1 MPNQLKRGT
10 RRLSYI
16 ENKTVAKV
24 LDVLASAKSTNVSAL
39 IREATEK
46 YILEVDRDGSLQTLA
61 NDILDQLPEDVESR
75 TTASLNK
82 NTLEALAGVMKR
94 IRK

>member
-1 MPNQLKRGT
+1 MPNQLKKGT

-16 ENKTVAKV
+16 ENHTVSKV

-46 YILEVDRDGSLQTLA
+46 YILEVDRDGSLRKIA
-61 NDILDQLPEDVESR
+61 NDIIDQLPEDLVSR
-75 TTASLNK
+75 TTAQLSGK
-82 NTLEALAGVMKR
+82 TLDELAGVMKK
-94 IRK
+94 IRR